1 MTEEKPKRSLYHSLT
16 VQSGIGLSVLILA
29 RVLLPHIGYEVPP
42 ELFESLMAILL
53 GTGVIGLR
61 RAMPIVFL
69 CLLPLGYTQVGCGAT
84 ICKRATITIE
94 NHPDKPTPAAKIII
108 DCDGK
113 TEATLHAGELKK

>member
-1 MTEEKPKRSLYHSLT
+1 MTKEKPARSLYRSLT
-16 VQSGIGLSVLILA
+16 VQSGIALSVLILA

-42 ELFESLMAILL
+42 ELFESLLALLL

-61 RAMPIVFL
+61 RALPVLIL
-69 CLLPLGYTQVGCGAT
+69 CLLPLGYTQAGCGAT

-94 NHPDKPTPAAKIII
+94 NHPDKPSPAAKIII

-113 TEATLHAGELKK
+113 VAATLHAGELKK